1 MKLTKM
7 ALFAATAAIAAMMF
21 IGASTASA
29 TGPWISICK
38 KIELLNCTAANRV
51 THPLKGKIRFL
62 LGKGFFLSAFK
73 IECASGLGESS
84 SIESQ
89 QNGSIKGSLE
99 SLSFTACSGGCTTMT
114 VRTPQAFEINMEVEA
129 TESWRMKLANAKILF
144 SGCTF
149 GVECEFEGT
158 LNLKVG
164 MDATGAFTDPAGTS
178 FNLIKGSAFL
188 CGSTMK
194 WEEGRTRF
202 DWVLDQAPTPTVHQ
216 NVTPSLIGKALIIT
230 A

>member
-1 MKLTKM
+1 MKLAK
-7 ALFAATAAIAAMMF
+7 LVILAATATIAAMAF

-29 TGPWISICK
+29 TAPWIARCK
-38 KIELLNCTAANRV
+38 KVELLNCTAANRV
-51 THPLKGKIRFL
+51 THPAKGKLRLL
-62 LGKGFFLSAFK
+62 LGISIFGFAFK
-73 IECASGLGESS
+73 VECASGQGESD

-89 QNGSIKGSLE
+89 QSGAIKGTLE
-99 SLSFTACSGGCTTMT
+99 SLSFVNCTGGCTKVT
-114 VRTPQAFEINMEVEA
+114 VRTPQAFELNMETEA
-129 TESWRMKLANAKILF
+129 FESWRLKLANAKVNL

-164 MDATGAFTDPAGTS
+164 MDAEGSFADPEGAS
-178 FNLIKGSAFL
+178 FNLIKGSAFI
-188 CGSTMK
+188 CGSTGK
-194 WEEGRTRF
+194 WETGRMRF
-202 DWVLDQAPTPTVHQ
+202 DWVLSSGTVHK